1 MHYAEVSISSSSA
14 SYSPAYNVECN
25 QSNAFYTFKLAIWT
39 CLQHSDAFLL
49 IALLRIVYRLM
60 SLQFMTTLANFF
72 FPMPEN
78 VVESQTTCEA
88 IAAGR
93 RAIQRTEKV
102 TNGSRTLEGWKSK
115 KQRKMSESIEFT
127 KGC

>member
-1 MHYAEVSISSSSA
+1 
-14 SYSPAYNVECN
+14 
-25 QSNAFYTFKLAIWT
+25 
-39 CLQHSDAFLL
+39 
-49 IALLRIVYRLM
+49 
-60 SLQFMTTLANFF
+60 
-72 FPMPEN
+72 MPEN